1 MDITKSRI
9 IKELN
14 LYDVYFEDNM
24 AHFIYNGNRVS
35 VLVGTN
41 YPFTPPVVFINDN
54 RIAYNYSLFPKRL
67 WDTYVQHYKECK
79 CCSNKSC
86 PNNWSPALTIIHVLK
101 EYEEF
106 KETLKTFQK
115 IKMFQ
120 YSSLPDDII
129 REINT
134 YLLK

>member
-1 MDITKSRI
+1 MDSTKRRI
-9 IKELN
+9 IKELI

-24 AHFIYNGNRVS
+24 AHFIYNGNHIS

-67 WDTYVQHYKECK
+67 WDTYFQHYKECK
-79 CCSNKSC
+79 CCSNKCC

-101 EYEEF
+101 EYEDF